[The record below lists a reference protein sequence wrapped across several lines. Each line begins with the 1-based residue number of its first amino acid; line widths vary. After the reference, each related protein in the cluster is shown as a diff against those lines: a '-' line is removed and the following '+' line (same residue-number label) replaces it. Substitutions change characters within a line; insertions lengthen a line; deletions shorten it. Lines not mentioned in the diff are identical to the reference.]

1 MRGGN
6 TQGRHLVCYGIWKCF
21 EEDFQT
27 FKNSVNAIPVGNETW
42 YATKCGGSKVQ
53 ISVNLTINI
62 NTDKTIS
69 HASPSQIAQKFSSKQ
84 DTTLATGSEN
94 FVAIGI
100 WEMDL
105 R

>member
-1 MRGGN
+1 MLDFVDRSSS
-6 TQGRHLVCYGIWKCF
+6 GRSGAVAGFVKQNIGHSTVC
-21 EEDFQT
+21 
-27 FKNSVNAIPVGNETW
+27 IPVGNETW